1 MIFRRTAVLMLAV
14 AVPGLLAGCGDY
26 FRPVANPILQPGGD
40 PQRSA
45 HVVMISQDSNN
56 PQTSPGDATT
66 IDAPGDTNVGVIPVG
81 VDPVHV
87 AVLLGG
93 QVVVSNAGNDTLSV
107 FSTVLP
113 TQNPSTINLPA
124 GAHPVFAA
132 STEVSK
138 AYVALQGTSPP
149 SLGVVGL
156 TTGLTAQ
163 ITVGTNP
170 VFVVETPDNKKVYVV
185 NQGSNNIP
193 GSVTV
198 VNTVDNSSNKTPIA
212 VGGSPVFAA
221 ISNDGSLLFV
231 VNQGGPPA
239 FNGTVWVINTV
250 TDQPAVAPIAVGAAP
265 NYAFFDST
273 LRRLY
278 VTNNGDSSLSIID
291 ASTSTP
297 TLITT
302 IPLGPAP
309 CGGSA
314 PIGVRALPDGAKV
327 YVANQGSNNVCVL
340 VTTNNMFVGST
351 AVQSSPV
358 SITSSLDGTRVFVA
372 NAGSKTVSDIETV
385 GDTVVANIPA
395 PAGQT
400 PVYLA
405 IGP

>member
-1 MIFRRTAVLMLAV
+1 MILRRTAIFMLAV
-14 AVPGLLAGCGDY
+14 VVPGLQAGCGDY

-66 IDAPGDTNVGVIPVG
+66 IDAPGDTNVGVVPVG

-113 TQNPSTINLPA
+113 TQNPSTINLPP
-124 GAHPVFAA
+124 GSHPVFAA

-156 TTGLTAQ
+156 TTGLMAQ

-170 VFVVETPDNKKVYVV
+170 LFVVETPDTKKVYVV
-185 NQGSNNIP
+185 NQGSNNV
-193 GSVTV
+193 SVI
-198 VNTVDNSSNKTPIA
+198 NTVDNSTSAIA
-212 VGGSPVFAA
+212 VGASPVFAA

-231 VNQGGPPA
+231 VNQGD
-239 FNGTVWVINTV
+239 GTVSVINTV
-250 TDQPAVAPIAVGAAP
+250 TDQPAVAPIKVGAAP
-265 NYAFFDST
+265 NYAFFEST

-278 VTNNGDSSLSIID
+278 VTNDGDSSLSIID

-297 TLITT
+297 ALMTPP

-314 PIGVRALPDGAKV
+314 PIGVRALPDGTKV

-340 VTTNNMFVGST
+340 VTTNNTFVAST

-358 SITSSLDGTRVFVA
+358 SVTSSLDGTRVFVA

-385 GDTVVANIPA
+385 GNTVVATIPA